1 MLLVKFNLGY
11 SNILRFLG
19 WFSIS
24 VPFNLLSPCPNY
36 SWIRVTRQRKLRIRQ
51 HWKILTW
58 IEFWPITY
66 ILPSLCKAYSF
77 HPFPTIIS
85 SHSTV
90 FPFCL
95 FTQFRS
101 PDGSCVLTNSDD
113 NVLRI
118 FNLPV
123 ELYNGTAAHGL
134 SEMVCIVWF
143 TPKVVYVTMACL
155 CTTLSNCHVQCFM
168 KLLPTCA
175 KWNLMAITPNYS
187 VDCSW

>member
-1 MLLVKFNLGY
+1 MLLIKFNSGY
-11 SNILRFLG
+11 SNILWFLG

-24 VPFNLLSPCPNY
+24 VLFNLLSPCPNY

-66 ILPSLCKAYSF
+66 ILPTLCKASPF
-77 HPFPTIIS
+77 HPS
-85 SHSTV
+85 SHSTILQSPYPV

-123 ELYNGTAAHGL
+123 ELYNGTAVHGL
-134 SEMVCIVWF
+134 SEMVCI
-143 TPKVVYVTMACL
+143 
-155 CTTLSNCHVQCFM
+155 
-168 KLLPTCA
+168 
-175 KWNLMAITPNYS
+175 
-187 VDCSW
+187 